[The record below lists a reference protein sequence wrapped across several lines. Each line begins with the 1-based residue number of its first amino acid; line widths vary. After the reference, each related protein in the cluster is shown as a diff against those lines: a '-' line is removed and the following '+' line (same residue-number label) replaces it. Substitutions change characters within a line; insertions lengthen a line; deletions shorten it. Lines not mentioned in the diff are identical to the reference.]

1 MKETAF
7 IPGRLASSNP
17 IKNVAMIGFVLWG
30 LAGCATTTSGI
41 TTAPERHAAIDRLPG
56 DRLIVP
62 GQRVGLIQIGETI
75 DDAVRLLGPAQTASW
90 NTNPGYPNN
99 HYYKG
104 RSWPQ
109 YGLIAYYNPS
119 DGFARIIAIFVLSS
133 RWKTVEGLHYG
144 MPYNEALSRITLPQ
158 QSAFQPYCHSAYCWA
173 QDVNGGMM
181 VQSNS
186 RTGPITVLR
195 ISAPGFA
202 P

>member
-1 MKETAF
+1 MKKIAF
-7 IPGRLASSNP
+7 VPGSLALSNP
-17 IKNVAMIGFVLWG
+17 IRKVAMIGFVILA
-30 LAGCATTTSGI
+30 LAGCAATTSGI
-41 TTAPERHAAIDRLPG
+41 TNTSESNAAIDRLPG

-62 GQRVGLIQIGETI
+62 GLRVGPIQIGESI
-75 DDAVRLLGPAQTASW
+75 DDAVRLLGPGQTASW

-104 RSWPQ
+104 RYWPQ

-119 DGFARIIAIFVLSS
+119 GGFARIIAILVSSS
-133 RWKTVEGLHYG
+133 RWKTVGGLHYG
-144 MPYNEALSRITLPQ
+144 IPYNKALSLMTLPQ
-158 QSAFQPYCHSAYCWA
+158 QSGFQPYCYPAYCWA
-173 QDVNGGMM
+173 QDVNGMM

-195 ISAPGFA
+195 INAPDFF